1 MTKIEDYAI
10 FDCSEFYRLNI
21 SGDAPGLGEIELF
34 LDDSEDIM
42 ICVPKDAKGY
52 EKESWNAYKMSYDFN
67 ENQIEN
73 VSAVSESEFHSLNL
87 TGALTEQDFLYME
100 KGVVNDALEYV
111 NTGTIIYLYYEE
123 GQYPDKKSVVET
135 ARGICIGDSKEKV
148 FDATLE
154 ENLKTRGALNI
165 YFYNNEYIDKVDENL
180 EYKADCLFFYN
191 ERHSLYGVIVSKEEP
206 SPYTTTFP
214 PGNYTF
220 YSKYLDVEGQFT
232 ITEPGEFLDL
242 EVDYKTRTYKISYDS

>member
-1 MTKIEDYAI
+1 MSKKDKQNKIIRGIIKI
-10 FDCSEFYRLNI
+10 F
-21 SGDAPGLGEIELF
+21 GLVIL
-34 LDDSEDIM
+34 IM
-42 ICVPKDAKGY
+42 ILIMV
-52 EKESWNAYKMSYDFN
+52 
-67 ENQIEN
+67 
-73 VSAVSESEFHSLNL
+73 
-87 TGALTEQDFLYME
+87 ALTIMMY
-100 KGVVNDALEYV
+100 VSVSND
-111 NTGTIIYLYYEE
+111 YYEE
-123 GQYPDKKSVVET
+123 EET
-135 ARGICIGDSKEKV
+135 EELPPYKL
-148 FDATLE
+148 TLE

-180 EYKADCLFFYN
+180 GYKADCLFIYN
-191 ERHSLYGVIVSKEEP
+191 ERHSLYGVIVSKKEP